1 MPLRMGYLVYD
12 TFGDVLD
19 CGCDGVM
26 VSNNFI
32 DSFMAGKM
40 I

>member
-1 MPLRMGYLVYD
+1 MPSRMGCLVYD

-19 CGCDGVM
+19 RECDGVV
-26 VSNNFI
+26 VSDNFI
-32 DSFMAGKM
+32 DCFMAGKM